1 MGREARDSSKRQL
14 DLGSKAFFWVL
25 SIQGRENGILVAV
38 GGNIPQNFDNSTEE
52 AEATGFSNTMEV
64 WNLNLSTS
72 VGWSYEKDF
81 RLTTGTGHL
90 ATVVLETSVG
100 ELKTDPVLVSVF
112 TMNAINNKALS
123 NVRVNYTMSNRTQD
137 TITTDSNGRGEISP
151 RVDLLP
157 GLLVLTA
164 SLDGFITASVE
175 VQIPLSL
182 VQSVQTVPLSLSPIL
197 DPHTEMRLVMS
208 WGRLPKDLDLH
219 VLKINRH
226 SGAMCETYYKTI
238 NKEGCSGLSLDV
250 DNTKGGNNGAETITF
265 DEPGDSLYLMYVY
278 DYPNDFPNDTTRL
291 VQSEARIDL
300 YSNNGQAPIKME
312 VPTKDTN
319 TRSRW
324 WIIGHM
330 DGKSGVSSFATPRS
344 PLSTTNPKLLA
355 KDLVHVQ
362 NQELVDL

>member
-1 MGREARDSSKRQL
+1 
-14 DLGSKAFFWVL
+14 
-25 SIQGRENGILVAV
+25 
-38 GGNIPQNFDNSTEE
+38 
-52 AEATGFSNTMEV
+52 
-64 WNLNLSTS
+64 
-72 VGWSYEKDF
+72 
-81 RLTTGTGHL
+81 
-90 ATVVLETSVG
+90 
-100 ELKTDPVLVSVF
+100 
-112 TMNAINNKALS
+112 
-123 NVRVNYTMSNRTQD
+123 
-137 TITTDSNGRGEISP
+137 
-151 RVDLLP
+151 VDLLP

-182 VQSVQTVPLSLSPIL
+182 VQSVQTVPLFLSPIL

-226 SGAMCETYYKTI
+226 SGAKCDTYYR

-265 DEPGDSLYLMYVY
+265 DEPGDSLYLMYVH
-278 DYPNDFPNDTTRL
+278 DYSNDTTRL
-291 VQSEARIDL
+291 VQSEARITL

-312 VPTKDTN
+312 VPTRDTN
-319 TRSRW
+319 THSRW

-362 NQELVDL
+362 NQELVGL